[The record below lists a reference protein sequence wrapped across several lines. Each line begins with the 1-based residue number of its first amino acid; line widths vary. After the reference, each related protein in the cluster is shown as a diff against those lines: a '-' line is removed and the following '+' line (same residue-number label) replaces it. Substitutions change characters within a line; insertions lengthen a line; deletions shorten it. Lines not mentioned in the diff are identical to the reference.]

1 MATTQTW
8 IAGRVGQWFDTA
20 NWTSGT
26 VPSVGDTV
34 IIPSG
39 MPEIDGQTIG
49 GEQITLGGS
58 SSSSIVTLVAN
69 SATFEPLVTPGPTV
83 VEQSLTVTG
92 GNPSNPMTAT
102 LLSSGTT
109 SYEGQIFVEPV
120 RGTFTIDAGTNGNF
134 IFTNSLGGTFVL
146 VSQESALHFQGAQ
159 ITTAGVIEI
168 EGSADI
174 AASVADFGG
183 SGIVAL
189 DRGGQLS
196 VEGAVSPG
204 QHVYFADGTGKVTIA
219 NASAF
224 QGTLGFTPYAGDR
237 IDLTAVQAQSYSVDR
252 STGVLRLFSGGIPVA
267 QLNVET
273 IDPVT
278 FTPTHLP
285 LTNDFTI
292 GSDGAGGTLITYT
305 PQGPTYLEAS
315 MAVPV
320 VATAGT
326 KVPLQSIL
334 SQSFGTTTPTPYG
347 ITLMLPTESES
358 TPTDQKFW
366 VNPPAKGTNPA
377 WYVNGS
383 PITQDYTVQ
392 PGDTVE
398 LFVGDNIA
406 FPAQIRLQVTRSG
419 MGTSAEFVTYDV
431 WTVDPQVAALVQASG
446 AQPGHPTTAD
456 IITSA
461 QSWNT
466 IFPNIPNTN
475 LCDWIADDVGAAA
488 GAAMPE
494 PNQLYD
500 PSLNVSGGFW
510 RIVYTGS
517 SLQNWSPLVQPGD
530 VVRMQWF
537 KQSSPLD
544 ISGHTTTVLGIGGPG
559 GSITVYDNVNF
570 VNGKETIG
578 IHSATYWTATN
589 PQSITIYRLDPNQQ
603 YLIQGTSL
611 SEVIQGSVYNNLI
624 QPGGGADVITA
635 GFGINEIQDTTVHL
649 NGITV
654 TDFHFGDE
662 LDFIDLNP
670 AQFTIA
676 YTGTLLLVFSNNAQ
690 VAAIALP
697 GLPSTDSF
705 VVTPD
710 GNGGSLI
717 ALNPPGPNPPPPAG
731 TTADMI
737 LRNGSYGLY
746 EIYNIGNNAI
756 LAAYSL
762 GQVGT
767 TWVFVTLGGFHGSD
781 TTDMLLHNT
790 ASGAFEVYN
799 IIDNS
804 IASAASLGAVGLNW
818 QVAGFGNFSSNP
830 GETDMLLRNTGT
842 GAFQVYDI
850 SNNTVTS
857 TANLGTV
864 GIDWQVAGFGNFSSN
879 PGETDMLLCNTGTGA
894 FQVYDIS
901 NNTVTSTTNLG
912 TVGIDWQVAGLADFS
927 SNPGETDMLLRNTG
941 TGAFQVYDIS
951 NNSVSATANLG
962 TVGLNW
968 QVAGFGNFSSNPGE
982 TDMLLRDA
990 VTGAFE
996 VYDIANN
1003 QITGAAFLGIVG
1015 LDWQVAGFAPLNGAG
1030 SSDMVLRNV
1039 NTGAFEVYNIANNQI
1054 TGAALLGTVGLN
1066 WQLGAF
1072 AVDPP
1077 TASTAAA
1084 GNSGQVGQ
1092 LVQAMASFGGGSGA
1106 ADGLSTVVLG
1116 ADTSQQSFLTTP
1128 QHG

>member
-1 MATTQTW
+1 MSTTQTW

-347 ITLMLPTESES
+347 ITLMLPTSRRA
-358 TPTDQKFW
+358 
-366 VNPPAKGTNPA
+366 PP
-377 WYVNGS
+377 
-383 PITQDYTVQ
+383 
-392 PGDTVE
+392 
-398 LFVGDNIA
+398 
-406 FPAQIRLQVTRSG
+406 RTRS
-419 MGTSAEFVTYDV
+419 
-431 WTVDPQVAALVQASG
+431 SG
-446 AQPGHPTTAD
+446 
-456 IITSA
+456 
-461 QSWNT
+461 
-466 IFPNIPNTN
+466 
-475 LCDWIADDVGAAA
+475 
-488 GAAMPE
+488 
-494 PNQLYD
+494 
-500 PSLNVSGGFW
+500 
-510 RIVYTGS
+510 
-517 SLQNWSPLVQPGD
+517 
-530 VVRMQWF
+530 
-537 KQSSPLD
+537 
-544 ISGHTTTVLGIGGPG
+544 
-559 GSITVYDNVNF
+559 
-570 VNGKETIG
+570 
-578 IHSATYWTATN
+578 
-589 PQSITIYRLDPNQQ
+589 
-603 YLIQGTSL
+603 
-611 SEVIQGSVYNNLI
+611 
-624 QPGGGADVITA
+624 
-635 GFGINEIQDTTVHL
+635 
-649 NGITV
+649 
-654 TDFHFGDE
+654 
-662 LDFIDLNP
+662 
-670 AQFTIA
+670 
-676 YTGTLLLVFSNNAQ
+676 
-690 VAAIALP
+690 
-697 GLPSTDSF
+697 
-705 VVTPD
+705 
-710 GNGGSLI
+710 
-717 ALNPPGPNPPPPAG
+717 
-731 TTADMI
+731 
-737 LRNGSYGLY
+737 
-746 EIYNIGNNAI
+746 
-756 LAAYSL
+756 
-762 GQVGT
+762 
-767 TWVFVTLGGFHGSD
+767 
-781 TTDMLLHNT
+781 
-790 ASGAFEVYN
+790 
-799 IIDNS
+799 
-804 IASAASLGAVGLNW
+804 
-818 QVAGFGNFSSNP
+818 
-830 GETDMLLRNTGT
+830 
-842 GAFQVYDI
+842 
-850 SNNTVTS
+850 
-857 TANLGTV
+857 
-864 GIDWQVAGFGNFSSN
+864 
-879 PGETDMLLCNTGTGA
+879 
-894 FQVYDIS
+894 
-901 NNTVTSTTNLG
+901 
-912 TVGIDWQVAGLADFS
+912 
-927 SNPGETDMLLRNTG
+927 
-941 TGAFQVYDIS
+941 
-951 NNSVSATANLG
+951 
-962 TVGLNW
+962 
-968 QVAGFGNFSSNPGE
+968 
-982 TDMLLRDA
+982 
-990 VTGAFE
+990 
-996 VYDIANN
+996 
-1003 QITGAAFLGIVG
+1003 
-1015 LDWQVAGFAPLNGAG
+1015 
-1030 SSDMVLRNV
+1030 
-1039 NTGAFEVYNIANNQI
+1039 
-1054 TGAALLGTVGLN
+1054 
-1066 WQLGAF
+1066 
-1072 AVDPP
+1072 
-1077 TASTAAA
+1077 
-1084 GNSGQVGQ
+1084 
-1092 LVQAMASFGGGSGA
+1092 
-1106 ADGLSTVVLG
+1106 
-1116 ADTSQQSFLTTP
+1116 
-1128 QHG
+1128 

>member
-1 MATTQTW
+1 MGAQSRKTIRSSRAIPSSFSSATT
-8 IAGRVGQWFDTA
+8 
-20 NWTSGT
+20 
-26 VPSVGDTV
+26 
-34 IIPSG
+34 
-39 MPEIDGQTIG
+39 
-49 GEQITLGGS
+49 
-58 SSSSIVTLVAN
+58 
-69 SATFEPLVTPGPTV
+69 
-83 VEQSLTVTG
+83 SL
-92 GNPSNPMTAT
+92 SRRR
-102 LLSSGTT
+102 
-109 SYEGQIFVEPV
+109 F
-120 RGTFTIDAGTNGNF
+120 
-134 IFTNSLGGTFVL
+134 
-146 VSQESALHFQGAQ
+146 
-159 ITTAGVIEI
+159 
-168 EGSADI
+168 
-174 AASVADFGG
+174 
-183 SGIVAL
+183 
-189 DRGGQLS
+189 
-196 VEGAVSPG
+196 
-204 QHVYFADGTGKVTIA
+204 
-219 NASAF
+219 
-224 QGTLGFTPYAGDR
+224 
-237 IDLTAVQAQSYSVDR
+237 
-252 STGVLRLFSGGIPVA
+252 
-267 QLNVET
+267 
-273 IDPVT
+273 
-278 FTPTHLP
+278 
-285 LTNDFTI
+285 
-292 GSDGAGGTLITYT
+292 
-305 PQGPTYLEAS
+305 
-315 MAVPV
+315 
-320 VATAGT
+320 
-326 KVPLQSIL
+326 
-334 SQSFGTTTPTPYG
+334 
-347 ITLMLPTESES
+347 
-358 TPTDQKFW
+358 
-366 VNPPAKGTNPA
+366 
-377 WYVNGS
+377 
-383 PITQDYTVQ
+383 
-392 PGDTVE
+392 
-398 LFVGDNIA
+398 
-406 FPAQIRLQVTRSG
+406 RLQVTPSAT
-419 MGTSAEFVTYDV
+419 GTSAELITYDV
-431 WTVDPQVAALVQASG
+431 CTVNPQVAALVQASG

-589 PQSITIYRLDPNQQ
+589 PESITIYRLDPNQQ

-850 SNNTVTS
+850 SNN
-857 TANLGTV
+857 
-864 GIDWQVAGFGNFSSN
+864 
-879 PGETDMLLCNTGTGA
+879 
-894 FQVYDIS
+894 
-901 NNTVTSTTNLG
+901 
-912 TVGIDWQVAGLADFS
+912 
-927 SNPGETDMLLRNTG
+927 
-941 TGAFQVYDIS
+941 
-951 NNSVSATANLG
+951 SVSATANLG